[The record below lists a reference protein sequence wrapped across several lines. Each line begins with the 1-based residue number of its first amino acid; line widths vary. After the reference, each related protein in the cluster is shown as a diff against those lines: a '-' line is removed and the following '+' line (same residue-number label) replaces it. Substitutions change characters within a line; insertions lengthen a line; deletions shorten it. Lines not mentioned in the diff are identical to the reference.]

1 MAKKPDRST
10 KLTGLR
16 TRAEA
21 LLRTTERDV
30 AAMPVKDVQ
39 QLVHELQVHQI
50 ELDMQNEKLR
60 QIQVELEAAR
70 DRYMDLYDF
79 SPVGHL
85 TLDMRSTIV
94 EANLRATTLLGL
106 NRQELIGQPLVR
118 FVAETDQATFQR
130 HCQEVMKTGTRHTC
144 EVQLRPRAGDSCYI
158 YLESLAVHE
167 ESERITH
174 WQTAFLDIS
183 DRKQAEH
190 ALRTTKEKL
199 QQALFASKTGLWD
212 WNTDTNEMFYSREW
226 KSQLGYG
233 EQDLANTF
241 ETWDALMHTDDQE
254 RAKAYVQAYLKNPVG
269 DYVQEFRLRHKDG
282 SYRWIG
288 TVASFVVEPDGR
300 RVRLLGSHTDITR
313 RKIAE
318 KALQASESFT
328 RAVLDSLSSH
338 VCVLDEKGNI
348 LRTNDAWREFAQ
360 EHVGG
365 VFTLGKVG
373 DNFLACCRH
382 LIAGD
387 ASTSQAILNGVEAV
401 LKGSQ
406 PSFSAEYQEL
416 LPEVPRWFLMR
427 VTPLKESHGV
437 VISHTDISEQVRM
450 ARSLEQHILLLGEK
464 REELELLS
472 GKLIKAQ
479 EQERKRIAR
488 DLHDDFNQRLAALS
502 VELESMERTSLVLP
516 ESVAG
521 KLAAI
526 RIQIGQLSD
535 DLHDLAYKL
544 HPSLL
549 EHVGL
554 EAAMRDH
561 VAEFAK
567 RTELPVTFDAR
578 QVPKTLS
585 QEMTT
590 NLFRVMQESLQNVSK
605 HAQATNVT
613 VRLIGSSKGVGLSV
627 RDNGKGFNIER
638 KGAYVRGLGLV
649 SMQERARGL
658 GGFLRIH
665 SLPTAGTKVCVWI
678 PQVQEGY

>member
-1 MAKKPDRST
+1 MAKRLHRST
-10 KLTGLR
+10 KVTGLR
-16 TRAEA
+16 TQAEA
-21 LLRTTERDV
+21 LLRTTKRDV

-39 QLVHELQVHQI
+39 QLVHELQLHQI
-50 ELDMQNEKLR
+50 ELDMQNDKLR

-118 FVAETDQATFQR
+118 FMAETDQATFQR

-144 EVQLRPRAGDSCYI
+144 EVQLRPQAGDSCYI

-167 ESERITH
+167 ESGRITH

-318 KALQASESFT
+318 KALQASEAFT
-328 RAVLDSLSSH
+328 RTVLDSLSAH

-401 LKGSQ
+401 LKGNQ

-427 VTPLKESHGV
+427 VTPLKESQGV

-464 REELELLS
+464 REELELLT

-502 VELESMERTSLVLP
+502 VELESMERPSLALP
-516 ESVAG
+516 EPVAG
-521 KLAAI
+521 QLAAI

-554 EAAMRDH
+554 EVAMRDH
-561 VAEFAK
+561 VTEFAK
-567 RTELPVTFDAR
+567 RTDLPVTFDAR

-613 VRLIGSSKGVGLSV
+613 VRLVGSSKGIGLSV
-627 RDNGKGFNIER
+627 RDNGKGFNLER

-665 SLPTAGTKVCVWI
+665 SLPRAGTKVCVWI
-678 PQVQEGY
+678 PQIQERC